1 MEEGDT
7 SVKGEP
13 TLIALS
19 LLFFQGSPWVSRSER
34 RDGRNGTT
42 GETGGVQ
49 TGLHEGSF
57 SRENDKGAGGML
69 ALVAFLRE

>member
-7 SVKGEP
+7 SVEGEH
-13 TLIALS
+13 TLIALP

-34 RDGRNGTT
+34 RDGRNGAT
-42 GETGGVQ
+42 GETGGIR

-57 SRENDKGAGGML
+57 SRENDEGAGGVL
-69 ALVAFLRE
+69 ALIALLRE